1 MAVVCFWLKNH
12 KRYFL
17 RFYFFPSL
25 FLFFSD
31 GLGMFSF
38 SFSRWKFTQ
47 ITPGCWWT
55 DESPSLLFLFHG
67 LASTQTERNIR
78 NLVAVWP
85 LSLMER
91 SRGKQLSPI
100 WKRWKRS
107 QSLWTCYTVGLNT
120 THTEVRTESE
130 RKRKGTHTRTDRYS
144 TLDWITPT
152 KFNKKTPVETRALW
166 RPVVFASGL

>member
-1 MAVVCFWLKNH
+1 MESHLDGKGKLASCWSPENRKTCCFCTRASATAGEKNGRCLLLAQ
-12 KRYFL
+12 KPQEIFSS
-17 RFYFFPSL
+17 FL
-25 FLFFSD
+25 FLPLSFSFFSD

-100 WKRWKRS
+100 WKR
-107 QSLWTCYTVGLNT
+107 
-120 THTEVRTESE
+120 
-130 RKRKGTHTRTDRYS
+130 
-144 TLDWITPT
+144 
-152 KFNKKTPVETRALW
+152 
-166 RPVVFASGL
+166 